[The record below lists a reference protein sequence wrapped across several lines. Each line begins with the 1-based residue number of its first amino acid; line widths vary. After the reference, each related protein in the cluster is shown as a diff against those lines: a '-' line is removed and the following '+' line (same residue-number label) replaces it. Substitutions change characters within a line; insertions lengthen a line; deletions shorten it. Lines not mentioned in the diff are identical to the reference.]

1 MNHVAFAVPPE
12 RIDEYRDRL
21 RAAGV
26 DCTDVA
32 NHDDSEWGISD
43 DLHPGVFIRSIYFQD
58 PDGILLEFACWTRAL
73 TTGGRRPPTGP
84 GRRPGDGLSPAV
96 PRLRQVPKAEAEAP
110 IVQVMYEHLFEGRD
124 PVAEPGT
131 ATGSPGDWWT
141 VFALVPDV
149 LEHAVQGFG
158 LYQSPQRRLDPTL
171 RELAQARAGW
181 AAGSQFVFSQHCK
194 SLRAQGVDETMI
206 EAIPHWAA
214 APCYDETQRLVLAY
228 TDCLV
233 LDRGRVP
240 DGLFAALQRPA
251 GGRGDPRADLHRRP
265 LPPARG
271 DVAGAAH
278 RVRRPSRAGGRGGRQ
293 RS

>member
-1 MNHVAFAVPPE
+1 
-12 RIDEYRDRL
+12 
-21 RAAGV
+21 
-26 DCTDVA
+26 
-32 NHDDSEWGISD
+32 
-43 DLHPGVFIRSIYFQD
+43 
-58 PDGILLEFACWTRAL
+58 
-73 TTGGRRPPTGP
+73 
-84 GRRPGDGLSPAV
+84 V

-131 ATGSPGDWWT
+131 TTGSPGDWWT

-158 LYQSPQRRLDPTL
+158 LYQSPRRLLDPTL

-194 SLRAQGVDETMI
+194 SLRAQEVDEAII
-206 EAIPHWAA
+206 EAIPHWTAA
-214 APCYDETQRLVLAY
+214 TCYDETQRLVMAY

-240 DGLFAALQRPA
+240 DGLFTALHSQLGDEEILELTYIAALYLQHAVMSRALRTEFDDRPE
-251 GGRGDPRADLHRRP
+251 PVVEV
-265 LPPARG
+265 
-271 DVAGAAH
+271 VAGD
-278 RVRRPSRAGGRGGRQ
+278 GGDARDVGRDI
-293 RS
+293 SLPAT